1 MLWFAALAVYEAVE
15 NTMFPPYGRQ
25 THPGAKARYNNILE
39 NAPRPYDF
47 DKDLY
52 CEDLPQ
58 LVSYWERMMQE
69 DVSNNYDQ
77 YEMYGSFYLA
87 APNTEWRGRELI
99 DRVDY

>member
-1 MLWFAALAVYEAVE
+1 MLWFSALAIFEAVE
-15 NTMFPPYGRQ
+15 NTIFPPNGYQ

-47 DKDLY
+47 DNTMY

-58 LVSYWERMMQE
+58 LVSFWEDTIKE
-69 DVSNNYDQ
+69 DASRNFEQ
-77 YEMYGSFYLA
+77 YEFYGSVYLA
-87 APNTEWRGRELI
+87 KPNTEWRGRELI